1 MGSTRVCMMQR
12 EISMN
17 THGSSRAQHFKEMTS
32 YLDLESIIMA
42 DAITTRKREH
52 CFLQLGC

>member
-1 MGSTRVCMMQR
+1 MLQR

-17 THGSSRAQHFKEMTS
+17 THGSGRVQHFKEMTS
-32 YLDLESIIMA
+32 YLDLESIIMV
-42 DAITTRKREH
+42 DAITKRKREH